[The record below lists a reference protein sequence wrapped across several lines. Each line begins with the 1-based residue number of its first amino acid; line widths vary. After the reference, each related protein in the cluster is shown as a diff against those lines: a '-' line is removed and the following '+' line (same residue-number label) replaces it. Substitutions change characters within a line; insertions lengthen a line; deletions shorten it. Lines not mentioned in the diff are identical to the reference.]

1 MANTTRGRVWREL
14 FLVAFIATFL
24 VPWGA
29 ATANQTALLGDDV
42 YGWEPLGVIA
52 GSSELRLHSQGD
64 DVWEVWVCDTP
75 AGEVSL
81 TAPQVAGVLNRE
93 VTTFYQWLS
102 EGAYRPI
109 FTAGGTVVEGSGCTG
124 AVSDRVTSGPNG
136 VIIVTDNASNGGSA
150 QSGIWCP
157 YEGLCPP
164 SPQIYPDNYRSV
176 TLGAHAVVGPNPRL
190 VTVVHELGH
199 TLHFGHTFSGQATG
213 TWAEYDDPI
222 DVMSKAGDRT
232 RLMATHA
239 LNRYIA
245 GWINP
250 EDVVIAAGGG
260 SFTLSALGRPGDELL
275 LVPNGEQGWLTAID
289 VRLATG
295 YDSVLPE
302 AGVTV
307 HVLDQRA
314 EACGSALPCFGL
326 SRRVSQW
333 PAVANSYEHVLTA
346 GKELTLPNGWVLSVV
361 ERVGDRFVVTLADSD
376 APVFAGPVVATGIEA
391 SSVSLS
397 WPAAADSGLITY
409 DVAVGSRPP
418 FATFETSA
426 VVTGLAPDREYL
438 IRVTARDE
446 SGNQVTAEP
455 MVVRTLSARDKWVAH
470 DPASGRWV
478 FRLGEGIEEAIYYGI
493 PGDIALF
500 CDWNGDGTDT
510 VGLYR
515 PYEGFVYIRNSNT
528 LGFADV
534 DFFYGIPTD
543 IPVCG
548 DWDGDG
554 TDTIGVYRPG
564 NGRFFLRNSNSLGFA
579 DVDFAFGSPGDRPLA
594 GDWDGDGVD
603 TVAMWRPSAGTIHG
617 VDGELWSASSG
628 HRPIVGDYSGSGR
641 DGFATNA
648 DGVITVIDSAGA
660 QQLVPFGTPGT
671 VVLAGWWD

>member
-24 VPWGA
+24 VPWGP
-29 ATANQTALLGDDV
+29 ATANQRARLGADV

-52 GSSELRLHSQGD
+52 GSSELRLHSRGE
-64 DVWEVWVCDTP
+64 DVWEVWVCDTT
-75 AGEVSL
+75 AGDVSVSPSQ
-81 TAPQVAGVLNRE
+81 AAAVLNRE

-102 EGAYRPI
+102 EGAYRPV
-109 FTAGGTVVEGSGCTG
+109 FTVGGTVLEGSGCTN

-164 SPQIYPDNYRSV
+164 SPETFPDNYRSV

-199 TLHFGHTFSGQATG
+199 TLHFGHSYSGRTTG

-232 RLMATHA
+232 RLMATSA
-239 LNRYIA
+239 LNRYIS
-245 GWINP
+245 GWVDP
-250 EDVVIAAGGG
+250 EDVIIAGGDG
-260 SFTLSALGRPGDELL
+260 SYTLSALGHPGDELL

-289 VRLATG
+289 VRLPTG
-295 YDSVLPE
+295 YDSALPE

-307 HVLDQRA
+307 HTLDQRA
-314 EACGSALPCFGL
+314 EACGSTLPCFGL

-333 PAVANSYEHVLTA
+333 PAIADSYDHVLA
-346 GKELTLPNGWVLSVV
+346 PGDDLTLPNGWVLSVR
-361 ERVGDRFVVTLADSD
+361 ERVGDRFVVALADGA
-376 APVFAGPVVATGIEA
+376 APVFAGPVLATGIEA
-391 SSVSLS
+391 SSVSLA
-397 WPAAADSGLITY
+397 WPAAAAGRPIVY

-418 FATFETSA
+418 FATSETSA
-426 VVTGLAPDREYL
+426 VATGLAPDTEYA
-438 IRVTARDE
+438 IQVTARDDR
-446 SGNQVTAEP
+446 GNQVPADP
-455 MVVRTLSARDKWVAH
+455 LVVRTLTARDKWVAH
-470 DPASGRWV
+470 DPASGRWL
-478 FRLGEGIEEAIYYGI
+478 FRLGEGIEDSVYYGV

-500 CDWNGDGTDT
+500 CDWDGDGTDT

-515 PYEGFVYIRNSNT
+515 PYEGFVYLRNSNT

-543 IPVCG
+543 IPLCG

-554 TDTIGVYRPG
+554 IDTIGVYRPG
-564 NGRFFLRNSNSLGFA
+564 MGRFFLRNSNSLGFA
-579 DVDFAFGSPGDRPLA
+579 DVDFAFGSPGDLPLA

-603 TVAMWRPSAGTIHG
+603 TVAMWRPSAGTVLGI
-617 VDGELWSASSG
+617 DGEQWPVPGAGRL
-628 HRPIVGDYSGSGR
+628 IVGDYFGTGQ
-641 DGFATNA
+641 DGFAA
-648 DGVITVIDSAGA
+648 YVDGVITVVDDAGA
-660 QQLVPFGTPGT
+660 QQLIRLGTSRT
-671 VVLAGWWD
+671 VALTGWWD